1 MQHRARR
8 ETSTP
13 DKPEASNEALVE
25 DLTKKA
31 HDLDA
36 VRKSVEDAA
45 SISGTLWFSYLFTL
59 LYIAIAAGAVT
70 HKDLLLENPVK
81 LPFLNVELP
90 LVAFFALA
98 PILFII
104 AHAYTLMHFV
114 MLAAKVGT
122 YDTELREKLSGKEAD
137 TTRLGLRRQLPS
149 NIFVQFLAGPSDI
162 REGGLGWLLKA
173 VAWISLVI
181 GPVLLLLLLQI
192 QFLPYHLWWVTW
204 VQRFAVFADLTL
216 LWFLWPAVLASR
228 SAIRWPRLWRY
239 PVLTIVSLAPI
250 GVAFVAARF
259 PGESLDALYGAKKW
273 MPSNIV
279 TAWLGAVNHEGYPIP
294 TSLHDLLFNGPVN
307 NITLRRKSLFSNTL
321 VLLNFDALDSKGIDD
336 QKKLDWAKHS
346 LVLRGRHLEGAVFTS
361 ADLRK
366 ADLEGAQLQG
376 ASLNWAQLQGAS
388 LHNAQ
393 LQGAF
398 LIEARLQGASLD
410 GAGLQ
415 GAYFRGAILVATNL
429 SRVEIWRANFLD
441 AQIDKVLGA
450 GLHETAMSKQDFIM
464 LKGHT
469 TKSLPEDHS
478 REILNRV
485 EILNPD
491 NTTATAPDHNKLYA
505 ATTDELAY
513 QQALAGELKSLVCS
527 NEDSA
532 AFIVKGLV
540 RSRRFDETGPFASQ
554 LAADMLACLSASI
567 LAETGKAELQKIEKD
582 AAAKSPAQAGEA
594 APSTAQNK
602 HDDLQKPKNHRT
614 KK

>member
-1 MQHRARR
+1 
-8 ETSTP
+8 
-13 DKPEASNEALVE
+13 
-25 DLTKKA
+25 
-31 HDLDA
+31 
-36 VRKSVEDAA
+36 
-45 SISGTLWFSYLFTL
+45 
-59 LYIAIAAGAVT
+59 
-70 HKDLLLENPVK
+70 
-81 LPFLNVELP
+81 
-90 LVAFFALA
+90 
-98 PILFII
+98 
-104 AHAYTLMHFV
+104 
-114 MLAAKVGT
+114 
-122 YDTELREKLSGKEAD
+122 
-137 TTRLGLRRQLPS
+137 
-149 NIFVQFLAGPSDI
+149 
-162 REGGLGWLLKA
+162 
-173 VAWISLVI
+173 
-181 GPVLLLLLLQI
+181 
-192 QFLPYHLWWVTW
+192 
-204 VQRFAVFADLTL
+204 
-216 LWFLWPAVLASR
+216 LWPAVLASR
-228 SAIRWPRLWRY
+228 SAIRWPQLWRY

-279 TAWLGAVNHEGYPIP
+279 TAWLGAVNHEGYPI
-294 TSLHDLLFNGPVN
+294 
-307 NITLRRKSLFSNTL
+307 ITLRRKSLFSNTL
-321 VLLNFDALDSKGIDD
+321 VLPNFDALDSKGIDD

-376 ASLNWAQLQGAS
+376 ASLDEAQ
-388 LHNAQ
+388 
-393 LQGAF
+393 
-398 LIEARLQGASLD
+398 LQGASLD

-464 LKGHT
+464 LKGHI